1 MNKDYQETICWLC
14 KHAVPNTED
23 RGCSWSMFGEPVPGW
38 DATPTEIVG
47 SVYNEHSFCVHACP
61 CFERG

>member
-14 KHAVPNTED
+14 KHSVPNTED
-23 RGCSWSMFGEPVPGW
+23 RGCSWSMFGEPVEGW
-38 DATPTEIVG
+38 DATPTEIIG
-47 SVYNEHSFCVHACP
+47 SVYNERSYCVHKCP